1 MEEELAAIRRWEGT
15 VKALVDWD
23 PVGARQRREQ
33 CGGGPL
39 SGWSLGVKD
48 IIDVQGMPTRCNVDY
63 LPETPAREHAGVVG
77 RLLSLGAFVLSKTV
91 TTTFAFLDPGVTR
104 NPWNPGHTPGGS
116 SSGSAAAVACGMVR
130 LGLGSQT
137 MASVNRPASYCGVT
151 GFKPT
156 YGRLPVSG
164 VFPFSPSVDTVGFFT
179 RGVAD
184 MQQAAAA
191 LLEEPAAGTP
201 GRLRIGLAPDLH
213 TEPAEDIMLRALSEA
228 GDRLAAGGCQVS
240 TIALP
245 KECAA
250 AYRHHFDLIAA
261 EGARGHA
268 ELMARYGDRY
278 PPKLR
283 ALLLEG
289 EAVTPEHLD
298 RIQEHR
304 RSLTVSLSGLL
315 EGVDLVLSPSAKGAA
330 HRGLAITGDPRFS
343 LIWTYTG
350 CPTVTLPA
358 ALSPEGLPL
367 GLQLSARP
375 MADAA
380 LLAAAR
386 KVEALLGF
394 DAQPG

>member
-48 IIDVQGMPTRCNVDY
+48 IIDVQGMPTRCNVDF
-63 LPETPAREHAGVVG
+63 LPDTPARRHAGVVEL
-77 RLLSLGAFVLSKTV
+77 LLSLGAFVLSKTV
-91 TTTFAFLDPGVTR
+91 TTSLAFLDPGATR
-104 NPWNPGHTPGGS
+104 NPWNPAHTPGGS

-156 YGRLPVSG
+156 YGRLPVTG
-164 VFPFSPSVDTVGFFT
+164 VFPFSPSVDTLGLFT

-184 MQQAAAA
+184 MQRAAAA
-191 LLEEPAAGTP
+191 LLGEPAAGTP

-240 TIALP
+240 TVNLP
-245 KECAA
+245 KECVA
-250 AYRHHFDLIAA
+250 AYRNHFDLIAA
-261 EGARGHA
+261 EGARGQA
-268 ELMARYGDRY
+268 ELMARHGDRY

-289 EAVTPEHLD
+289 EGVTPEDLD

-380 LLAAAR
+380 LLAAAS
-386 KVEALLGF
+386 KVEDLLGF

>member
-77 RLLSLGAFVLSKTV
+77 RLLSLGAYVLSKTV

-184 MQQAAAA
+184 LQQAAAA

-213 TEPAEDIMLRALSEA
+213 TEPAEDIMLSALSEA

-330 HRGLAITGDPRFS
+330 HRGLAITGDPRYS

-386 KVEALLGF
+386 KVEKLLGF

>member
-15 VKALVDWD
+15 VSALVDWD
-23 PVGARQRREQ
+23 PVGARQRHERS
-33 CGGGPL
+33 GGGPL

-48 IIDVQGMPTRCNVDY
+48 IIDVQGMPTRCNVDF

-91 TTTFAFLDPGVTR
+91 TTSLAFLDPGATR

-130 LGLGSQT
+130 LALGSQT
-137 MASVNRPASYCGVT
+137 VASVNRPASYCGVT

-156 YGRLPVSG
+156 FGRLPVTG

-179 RGVAD
+179 RGVSD
-184 MQQAAAA
+184 MQRAASA
-191 LLEEPAAGTP
+191 LLREPEAGKP
-201 GRLRIGLAPDLH
+201 ASLRVGLAPDLH
-213 TEPAEDIMLRALSEA
+213 AEPAEALMLRALSEA
-228 GDRLAAGGCQVS
+228 GDRLAAGGCRVETVS
-240 TIALP
+240 LP

-250 AYRHHFDLIAA
+250 AYRHHFDLIAS
-261 EGARGHA
+261 EGARGQA
-268 ELMARYGDRY
+268 ELMARHGDRY

-289 EAVTPEHLD
+289 RAVTPEALD

-315 EGVDLVLSPSAKGAA
+315 EQVDVVLSPSAEGSAP
-330 HRGLAITGDPRFS
+330 RGLAITGDPRFS
-343 LIWTYTG
+343 LLWTYTG

-367 GLQLSARP
+367 GLQLVGRP
-375 MADAA
+375 LEDGA

-394 DAQPG
+394 RARPG

>member
-1 MEEELAAIRRWEGT
+1 MEEELAAIRCWEGT
-15 VKALVDWD
+15 VRALVDWD
-23 PVGARQRREQ
+23 SDGARQRHERS
-33 CGGGPL
+33 GGGPL

-48 IIDVQGMPTRCNVDY
+48 IIDVQGMPTRCNVDF
-63 LPETPAREHAGVVG
+63 LPEAPAREHAGVVE
-77 RLLSLGAFVLSKTV
+77 RLLTLGAFVLSKTV
-91 TTTFAFLDPGVTR
+91 TTSLAFLDPGATR

-137 MASVNRPASYCGVT
+137 VASVNRPASYCGVT

-156 YGRLPVSG
+156 YGRLPVTG
-164 VFPFSPSVDTVGFFT
+164 VFPFSPSVDTVGLFT
-179 RGVAD
+179 RGVSD
-184 MQQAAAA
+184 MEKAASA
-191 LLEEPAAGTP
+191 LLGEPAAGEP
-201 GRLRIGLAPDLH
+201 GCLRIGLAPDLH
-213 TEPAEDIMLRALSEA
+213 TEPAEGVMLRALSQA
-228 GDRLAAGGCQVS
+228 GDRLAAGGCEVRTVS
-240 TIALP
+240 LP
-245 KECAA
+245 KECAP
-250 AYRHHFDLIAA
+250 AYRNHFDLIAS
-261 EGARGHA
+261 EGARGQA
-268 ELMARYGDRY
+268 ELMVRYQDRY

-289 EAVTPEHLD
+289 RQVTSEDQD

-304 RSLTVSLSGLL
+304 RALTVSLSSLL
-315 EGVDLVLSPSAKGAA
+315 DEVDLVLSPSAEGAA

-343 LIWTYTG
+343 LLWTYTG

-394 DAQPG
+394 DARPG

>member
-15 VKALVDWD
+15 VRALVDWD
-23 PVGARQRREQ
+23 PDGARQRREQ
-33 CGGGPL
+33 SGAGPL

-48 IIDVQGMPTRCNVDY
+48 IIDVQGMPTRCNVDF
-63 LPETPAREHAGVVG
+63 LPDTPARRHAGVVEL
-77 RLLSLGAFVLSKTV
+77 LLSLGAFVLSKTV
-91 TTTFAFLDPGVTR
+91 TTSLAFLDPGVTR
-104 NPWNPGHTPGGS
+104 NPWNPAHTPGGS

-156 YGRLPVSG
+156 YGRLPVTG

-184 MQQAAAA
+184 MQRAAAA
-191 LLEEPAAGTP
+191 LLGEPAAGTP

-261 EGARGHA
+261 EGARGQA

-289 EAVTPEHLD
+289 EAVTREHLD

-330 HRGLAITGDPRFS
+330 DRGLAITGDPRFS

-386 KVEALLGF
+386 KVEKLLGF
-394 DAQPG
+394 HARPG

>member
-1 MEEELAAIRRWEGT
+1 MDQELAAIRRWEGT
-15 VKALVDWD
+15 VRALVDWD
-23 PVGARQRREQ
+23 PDGARQRREQ

-48 IIDVQGMPTRCNVDY
+48 IIDVQGMPTRCNVDF
-63 LPETPAREHAGVVG
+63 LPETPAREHAGVVE

-91 TTTFAFLDPGVTR
+91 TTSLAFLDPGATR

-137 MASVNRPASYCGVT
+137 VASVNRPASYCGVM

-156 YGRLPVSG
+156 YGRLPVTG

-179 RGVAD
+179 RGVSD
-184 MQQAAAA
+184 MEKAASA
-191 LLEEPAAGTP
+191 LLGEPAAGEP

-213 TEPAEDIMLRALSEA
+213 TEPAGDVMLRALSQA
-228 GDRLAAGGCQVS
+228 GDRLAAGGCEVRTVS
-240 TIALP
+240 LP
-245 KECAA
+245 EECAP
-250 AYRHHFDLIAA
+250 AYRNHFDLIAS
-261 EGARGHA
+261 EGARGQA
-268 ELMARYGDRY
+268 ELMARHGDRY

-289 EAVTPEHLD
+289 RAVTSEDLD
-298 RIQEHR
+298 RIQRHR
-304 RSLTVSLSGLL
+304 RALTVSMSALL
-315 EGVDLVLSPSAKGAA
+315 DEVDLVLSPSAEGAA

-343 LIWTYTG
+343 LLWTYTG

-380 LLAAAR
+380 LLAASR
-386 KVEALLGF
+386 KVESLLGF
-394 DAQPG
+394 EAQPG

>member
-15 VKALVDWD
+15 VRALVDWD
-23 PVGARQRREQ
+23 PDGARQRREQ
-33 CGGGPL
+33 SGAGPL

-48 IIDVQGMPTRCNVDY
+48 IIDVQGMPTRCNVDF
-63 LPETPAREHAGVVG
+63 LPDMPARRHAGVVEL
-77 RLLSLGAFVLSKTV
+77 LLSLGAFVLSKTV
-91 TTTFAFLDPGVTR
+91 TTSLAFLDPGVTR
-104 NPWNPGHTPGGS
+104 NPWNPAHTPGGS

-156 YGRLPVSG
+156 YGRLPVTG

-184 MQQAAAA
+184 MQRAAAA
-191 LLEEPAAGTP
+191 LLGEPAAGTP

-261 EGARGHA
+261 EGARGQA

-289 EAVTPEHLD
+289 EGVTPEDLD

-330 HRGLAITGDPRFS
+330 DRGLAITGDPRFS

-386 KVEALLGF
+386 KVEKLLGF
-394 DAQPG
+394 HARPG

>member
-15 VKALVDWD
+15 VEALVDWHPD
-23 PVGARQRREQ
+23 GASQRREQ
-33 CGGGPL
+33 CGAGPL

-48 IIDVQGMPTRCNVDY
+48 IIDVRGMPTRCNVDF

-91 TTTFAFLDPGVTR
+91 TTTFAFLDPGATR
-104 NPWNPGHTPGGS
+104 NPWNPAHTPGGS

-137 MASVNRPASYCGVT
+137 VASVNRPASYCGVT

-184 MQQAAAA
+184 MQRAAAA
-191 LLEEPAAGTP
+191 LLGEPAAGEP
-201 GRLRIGLAPDLH
+201 ERLKIGLAPDLR
-213 TEPAEDIMLRALSEA
+213 TKPAEEVMLRALSEA

-240 TIALP
+240 TVTLP

-250 AYRHHFDLIAA
+250 AYRNHFDLIAS

-268 ELMARYGDRY
+268 ELMARHGDRY

-289 EAVTPEHLD
+289 EAVTPEDLD

-315 EGVDLVLSPSAKGAA
+315 EEVDLVLSPSAEGAA

-343 LIWTYTG
+343 LIWTYAG
-350 CPTVTLPA
+350 CPTMTLPA
-358 ALSPEGLPL
+358 VLSPEGLPL

-375 MADAA
+375 MADGA

-394 DAQPG
+394 HARPG

>member
-48 IIDVQGMPTRCNVDY
+48 IIDVQGMPTRCNVDF

-191 LLEEPAAGTP
+191 LLGEPAAGAP

-289 EAVTPEHLD
+289 EGVTPEDLD

-386 KVEALLGF
+386 EVEKLLGF
-394 DAQPG
+394 DTQPG

>member
-48 IIDVQGMPTRCNVDY
+48 IIDVQGMPTRCNVDF
-63 LPETPAREHAGVVG
+63 LPETPARRHAGVVEL
-77 RLLSLGAFVLSKTV
+77 LLSQGAFVLSKTV
-91 TTTFAFLDPGVTR
+91 TTSLAFLDPGVTR
-104 NPWNPGHTPGGS
+104 NPWNPAHTPGGS

-156 YGRLPVSG
+156 YGRLPVTG
-164 VFPFSPSVDTVGFFT
+164 VFAFSPSVDTVGFFT

-184 MQQAAAA
+184 MQRAAAA
-191 LLEEPAAGTP
+191 LLGEPAAGTP

-228 GDRLAAGGCQVS
+228 GDRLAAGGCQVG
-240 TIALP
+240 TVNLP
-245 KECAA
+245 KECVA
-250 AYRHHFDLIAA
+250 AYRNHFDLIAA
-261 EGARGHA
+261 EGARGQA
-268 ELMARYGDRY
+268 ELMARHGDRY

-289 EAVTPEHLD
+289 EGVTPEDLD

-386 KVEALLGF
+386 KVESLLGF

>member
-15 VKALVDWD
+15 VRALVDWD
-23 PVGARQRREQ
+23 PDGARQRREQ
-33 CGGGPL
+33 SGAGPL

-48 IIDVQGMPTRCNVDY
+48 IIDVQGMPTRCNVDF
-63 LPETPAREHAGVVG
+63 LPDTPARRHAGVVEL
-77 RLLSLGAFVLSKTV
+77 LLSLGAFVLSKTV
-91 TTTFAFLDPGVTR
+91 TTSLAFLDPGVTR
-104 NPWNPGHTPGGS
+104 NPWNPAHTPGGS

-156 YGRLPVSG
+156 YGRLPVTG

-184 MQQAAAA
+184 MQRAAAA
-191 LLEEPAAGTP
+191 LLGEPAAGTP

-261 EGARGHA
+261 EGARGQA

-289 EAVTPEHLD
+289 EGVTPEDLD

-330 HRGLAITGDPRFS
+330 DRGLAITGDPRFS

-386 KVEALLGF
+386 KVEKLLGF
-394 DAQPG
+394 HARPG

>member
-15 VKALVDWD
+15 VRALVDWD
-23 PVGARQRREQ
+23 PDGARQRREQ
-33 CGGGPL
+33 CGAGPL

-48 IIDVQGMPTRCNVDY
+48 IIDVQGMPTRCNVDF
-63 LPETPAREHAGVVG
+63 LPEIPARDHAGVVG

-91 TTTFAFLDPGVTR
+91 TTTFAFLDPGATR

-184 MQQAAAA
+184 MQQAASA
-191 LLEEPAAGTP
+191 LLGEPAAGAP
-201 GRLRIGLAPDLH
+201 GRLRVGLAPDLH
-213 TEPAEDIMLRALSEA
+213 TKPVEEVMLRTLSEA

-240 TIALP
+240 TVTLP
-245 KECAA
+245 KECVA
-250 AYRHHFDLIAA
+250 AYRNHFDLIAA

-289 EAVTPEHLD
+289 EAVTPEDLD

-315 EGVDLVLSPSAKGAA
+315 EEVDLVLSPSAEGAA

-358 ALSPEGLPL
+358 ALSSEGLPL

-375 MADAA
+375 MADGP

-386 KVEALLGF
+386 TVESLLGF
-394 DAQPG
+394 HARPG

>member
-1 MEEELAAIRRWEGT
+1 MEKELAAIRRWEGT
-15 VKALVDWD
+15 VRALVDWD
-23 PVGARQRREQ
+23 LDGARQRNERS
-33 CGGGPL
+33 GGGPL

-48 IIDVQGMPTRCNVDY
+48 IIDVQGMPTRCNVDF
-63 LPETPAREHAGVVG
+63 LPETPAREHAGVVE

-91 TTTFAFLDPGVTR
+91 TTSLAFLDPGATR

-137 MASVNRPASYCGVT
+137 VASVNRPASYCGVT

-156 YGRLPVSG
+156 YGRLPVTG
-164 VFPFSPSVDTVGFFT
+164 VFPFSPSVDTVGLFT
-179 RGVAD
+179 RGISD
-184 MQQAAAA
+184 MEKAASA
-191 LLEEPAAGTP
+191 LLGEPTAGEP
-201 GRLRIGLAPDLH
+201 RRLRIGLASDLH
-213 TEPAEDIMLRALSEA
+213 TEPAGDVMLRALSEA
-228 GDRLAAGGCQVS
+228 GDRLAAGGCEVRTVS
-240 TIALP
+240 LP
-245 KECAA
+245 KACAA
-250 AYRHHFDLIAA
+250 AYRNHFDLIAS
-261 EGARGHA
+261 EGTRGQA
-268 ELMARYGDRY
+268 ELMVRHGDRY

-289 EAVTPEHLD
+289 RAVTSEDLD

-304 RSLTVSLSGLL
+304 RGLTVTMSALL
-315 EGVDLVLSPSAKGAA
+315 DEVDLVLSPSAEGAA

-343 LIWTYTG
+343 LLWTYTG

-386 KVEALLGF
+386 KVESLLGF

>member
-1 MEEELAAIRRWEGT
+1 MEAELAAIRRWEGT
-15 VKALVDWD
+15 VRALVDWE
-23 PVGARQRREQ
+23 PEGARQRREQ
-33 CGGGPL
+33 SGAGPL

-48 IIDVQGMPTRCNVDY
+48 IIDVQGMPTRCNVDF
-63 LPETPAREHAGVVG
+63 LPEMPAPEHAGIVE
-77 RLLSLGAFVLSKTV
+77 RLLSLGAFVQSKTV
-91 TTTFAFLDPGVTR
+91 TTSLAFLDPGATR
-104 NPWNPGHTPGGS
+104 NPWNPAHTPGGS

-137 MASVNRPASYCGVT
+137 VASVNRPASYCGVA

-164 VFPFSPSVDTVGFFT
+164 VFPFSPSVDTVGCFT

-191 LLEEPAAGTP
+191 LLGEPAAGEP
-201 GRLRIGLAPDLH
+201 ARLRIGLAPDLH
-213 TEPAEDIMLRALSEA
+213 TEPAGGVMLRALSEA
-228 GDRLAAGGCQVS
+228 GDRLAAGGCDVRTVS
-240 TIALP
+240 LP
-245 KECAA
+245 DECAP
-250 AYRHHFDLIAA
+250 AYRNHFDLIAS
-261 EGARGHA
+261 EGARGQA
-268 ELMARYGDRY
+268 ELMARHGDRY

-289 EAVTPEHLD
+289 RQVTSEDLD

-304 RSLTVSLSGLL
+304 RALTVSMSSLL
-315 EGVDLVLSPSAKGAA
+315 EEVDLVLSPSAEGAA

-343 LIWTYTG
+343 LLWTYTG

-394 DAQPG
+394 AARPG

>member
-1 MEEELAAIRRWEGT
+1 MEEELAAIRRWEAT
-15 VKALVDWD
+15 VEALVGWD
-23 PVGARQRREQ
+23 PVGARLRRRQ
-33 CGGGPL
+33 SGAGPL

-48 IIDVQGMPTRCNVDY
+48 IIDVQGMPTRCNVDF

-91 TTTFAFLDPGVTR
+91 TTTFAFLDPGATR

-130 LGLGSQT
+130 LALGSQT
-137 MASVNRPASYCGVT
+137 VASVNRPASYCGVT

-156 YGRLPVSG
+156 FGRLPVTG
-164 VFPFSPSVDTVGFFT
+164 IFPFSPSVDTVGLFT
-179 RGVAD
+179 RGVSD
-184 MQQAAAA
+184 MQQAVAA
-191 LLEEPAAGTP
+191 LLGEPTAGEP

-213 TEPAEDIMLRALSEA
+213 TEPAAGLMLRALSQA
-228 GDRLAAGGCQVS
+228 GERLAAGGCEVKRMS
-240 TIALP
+240 LP
-245 KECAA
+245 EASAA
-250 AYRHHFDLIAA
+250 AYRNHFDLIAS

-268 ELMARYGDRY
+268 ELMARHGDRY

-283 ALLLEG
+283 ALLLDG
-289 EAVTPEHLD
+289 EAVTPDALE

-315 EGVDLVLSPSAKGAA
+315 EEVDLVLSPSAEGPAP
-330 HRGLAITGDPRFS
+330 RGLAITGDPRFS
-343 LIWTYTG
+343 LLWTYTG

-375 MADAA
+375 MADGA
-380 LLAAAR
+380 LLSAAR

-394 DAQPG
+394 HARPG

>member
-48 IIDVQGMPTRCNVDY
+48 IIDVQGMPTRCNVDF

-191 LLEEPAAGTP
+191 LLGEPAAGAP
-201 GRLRIGLAPDLH
+201 GCLRIGLAPDLH

-289 EAVTPEHLD
+289 EGVTPEDLD

-386 KVEALLGF
+386 EVEKLLGF
-394 DAQPG
+394 DTQPG

>member
-1 MEEELAAIRRWEGT
+1 MEKEIAAIERWERS
-15 VKALVDWD
+15 VQALVDWD
-23 PVGARQRREQ
+23 PVGARRRREQ

-48 IIDVQGMPTRCNVDY
+48 IIDVRGMPTRCNVDF
-63 LPETPAREHAGVVG
+63 LPETPAREDAGVVR

-137 MASVNRPASYCGVT
+137 VASVNRPASYCGVT

-156 YGRLPVSG
+156 FGRLPVSG

-184 MQQAAAA
+184 MQRAAAA
-191 LLEEPAAGTP
+191 LLGEPTAGTP

-213 TEPAEDIMLRALSEA
+213 TRPAEEGMLRALSQA
-228 GDRLAAGGCQVS
+228 GERLAAGGCEVRTVS
-240 TIALP
+240 LP
-245 KECAA
+245 QECAA

-268 ELMARYGDRY
+268 ELLARYGDRY

-283 ALLLEG
+283 ALLLDG
-289 EAVTPEHLD
+289 EAVTPEALD

-304 RSLTVSLSGLL
+304 RSLTVTLSGLL
-315 EGVDLVLSPSAKGAA
+315 EEVDLVLSPSAEGAA
-330 HRGLAITGDPRFS
+330 SRGLAITGDPRFS

-358 ALSPEGLPL
+358 ALSPQGLPL

-386 KVEALLGF
+386 RVEELLEF
-394 DAQPG
+394 HARPG

>member
-15 VKALVDWD
+15 VRALVDWD

-33 CGGGPL
+33 SVGGPL

-48 IIDVQGMPTRCNVDY
+48 IIDVQGMPTRGNVDF
-63 LPETPAREHAGVVG
+63 LPETPAREHAGVVE
-77 RLLSLGAFVLSKTV
+77 RLLTLGGFVLSKTV
-91 TTTFAFLDPGVTR
+91 TTSLAFLDPGVTR
-104 NPWNPGHTPGGS
+104 NPWNPAHTPGGS

-137 MASVNRPASYCGVT
+137 VASVNRPASYCGVT

-191 LLEEPAAGTP
+191 LLGEPVAGEP

-213 TEPAEDIMLRALSEA
+213 TAPAGGIMLRALSQA
-228 GDRLAAGGCQVS
+228 GDRLAAGGCEVGTVS
-240 TIALP
+240 LP
-245 KECAA
+245 RECAA
-250 AYRHHFDLIAA
+250 AYRNHFDLIAS
-261 EGARGHA
+261 EGARGQA
-268 ELMARYGDRY
+268 ELMDRHGDRY

-289 EAVTPEHLD
+289 RAVTSEDLD
-298 RIQEHR
+298 RIQQHR
-304 RSLTVSLSGLL
+304 RALTVSLSALL
-315 EGVDLVLSPSAKGAA
+315 EEVDLVLSPSAEGAA

-343 LIWTYTG
+343 LLWTYTG

-386 KVEALLGF
+386 TVESLLGF

>member
-1 MEEELAAIRRWEGT
+1 MEEELAAIRRWEGK
-15 VKALVDWD
+15 VEALVDWD
-23 PVGARQRREQ
+23 PAGARQRRQ
-33 CGGGPL
+33 RSGGGPL

-48 IIDVQGMPTRCNVDY
+48 IIDVRGMPTRCNVDF
-63 LPETPAREHAGVVG
+63 LPETPAREHAGVVR

-91 TTTFAFLDPGVTR
+91 TTTFAFLDPGATR
-104 NPWNPGHTPGGS
+104 NPWNTGHTPGGS

-130 LGLGSQT
+130 LALGSQT
-137 MASVNRPASYCGVT
+137 VASVNRPASYCGVT

-156 YGRLPVSG
+156 YGRLPVTG

-179 RGVAD
+179 RGVGD
-184 MQQAAAA
+184 MQQAASA
-191 LLEEPAAGTP
+191 LLGEPVAGEP
-201 GRLRIGLAPDLH
+201 GRLKVGLAPDLH
-213 TEPAEDIMLRALSEA
+213 TKSAEGVMLRALSEA
-228 GDRLAAGGCQVS
+228 GDRLAAGGCEVK
-240 TIALP
+240 TVTLP
-245 KECAA
+245 EACAA
-250 AYRHHFDLIAA
+250 AYRNHFDLIAS
-261 EGARGHA
+261 EGAHGHA
-268 ELMARYGDRY
+268 ELMARHGDRY

-283 ALLLEG
+283 ALLLDG
-289 EAVTPEHLD
+289 EAVTPEDLD

-315 EGVDLVLSPSAKGAA
+315 EEVDLVLSPSAEGAA

-343 LIWTYTG
+343 LLWTYTG

-375 MADAA
+375 MADGA

-394 DAQPG
+394 RARPG

>member
-23 PVGARQRREQ
+23 PVGARQRRERS
-33 CGGGPL
+33 GAGPL

-48 IIDVQGMPTRCNVDY
+48 IIDVQGMPTRCNVDF
-63 LPETPAREHAGVVG
+63 LPDTPARRHAGVVEL
-77 RLLSLGAFVLSKTV
+77 LLSLGAFVLSKTV
-91 TTTFAFLDPGVTR
+91 TTSLAFLDPGATR
-104 NPWNPGHTPGGS
+104 NPWNPAHTPGGS

-156 YGRLPVSG
+156 YGRLPVTG
-164 VFPFSPSVDTVGFFT
+164 VFPFSPSVDTVGLFT

-184 MQQAAAA
+184 MQRAAAA
-191 LLEEPAAGTP
+191 LLGEPAAGTP

-228 GDRLAAGGCQVS
+228 GDRLAAGGCQVG
-240 TIALP
+240 TVNLP
-245 KECAA
+245 KECVA
-250 AYRHHFDLIAA
+250 AYRNHFDLIAA
-261 EGARGHA
+261 EGARGQA
-268 ELMARYGDRY
+268 ELMARHGDRY

-289 EAVTPEHLD
+289 EGVTPEDLD

-380 LLAAAR
+380 LLAAAS
-386 KVEALLGF
+386 KVEDLLGF

>member
-15 VKALVDWD
+15 VRALVDWD
-23 PVGARQRREQ
+23 PDGARQRREQ
-33 CGGGPL
+33 SGAGPL

-48 IIDVQGMPTRCNVDY
+48 IIDVQGMPTRCNVDF
-63 LPETPAREHAGVVG
+63 LPDTPARRHAGVVEL
-77 RLLSLGAFVLSKTV
+77 LLSLGAFVLSKTV
-91 TTTFAFLDPGVTR
+91 TTSLAFLDPGVTR
-104 NPWNPGHTPGGS
+104 NPWNPAHTPGGS

-156 YGRLPVSG
+156 YGRLPVTG

-184 MQQAAAA
+184 MQRAAAA
-191 LLEEPAAGTP
+191 LLGEPAAGTP

-250 AYRHHFDLIAA
+250 AYRHHVDLIAA
-261 EGARGHA
+261 EGARGQA

-289 EAVTPEHLD
+289 EGVTPEDLD

-330 HRGLAITGDPRFS
+330 DRGLAITGDPRFS

-386 KVEALLGF
+386 KVEKLLGF
-394 DAQPG
+394 HARPG

>member
-15 VKALVDWD
+15 VRALVDWD
-23 PVGARQRREQ
+23 PLGARQRREQ
-33 CGGGPL
+33 CVGGPL

-48 IIDVQGMPTRCNVDY
+48 IIDVQGMPTRCNVDF
-63 LPETPAREHAGVVG
+63 LPATPAWEHAAIVR

-91 TTTFAFLDPGVTR
+91 TTSLAFLDPGATR
-104 NPWNPGHTPGGS
+104 NPWNPVHTPGGS

-130 LGLGSQT
+130 LALGSQT
-137 MASVNRPASYCGVT
+137 VASVNRPASYCGVT

-156 YGRLPVSG
+156 FGRLPTTG

-179 RGVAD
+179 RGLSD
-184 MQQAAAA
+184 MQRAAPA
-191 LLEEPAAGTP
+191 LLGEPAAGEP
-201 GRLRIGLAPDLH
+201 ASLKIGLAPDLW
-213 TEPAEDIMLRALSEA
+213 TEPAEGVMLRALSEA
-228 GDRLAAGGCQVS
+228 GDRLAAGGCEVETVS
-240 TIALP
+240 LP
-245 KECAA
+245 DECAA
-250 AYRHHFDLIAA
+250 AYRNHFDLIAS

-268 ELMARYGDRY
+268 ELLARHGDRY

-289 EAVTPEHLD
+289 KEVTPEALD

-315 EGVDLVLSPSAKGAA
+315 EEVDLVLSPSAEGAA
-330 HRGLAITGDPRFS
+330 PRGLAITGDPRFS
-343 LIWTYTG
+343 LLWTYTG

-358 ALSPEGLPL
+358 ALSPEDLPL
-367 GLQLSARP
+367 GLQLAGRP
-375 MADAA
+375 MADGA

-394 DAQPG
+394 RARPG

>member
-23 PVGARQRREQ
+23 PVGARQRRERS
-33 CGGGPL
+33 GAGPL

-48 IIDVQGMPTRCNVDY
+48 IIDVQGMPTRCNVDF
-63 LPETPAREHAGVVG
+63 LPETPARRHAGVVEL
-77 RLLSLGAFVLSKTV
+77 LLSLGAFVLSKTV
-91 TTTFAFLDPGVTR
+91 TTSLAFLDPGATR
-104 NPWNPGHTPGGS
+104 NPWNPAHTPGGS

-156 YGRLPVSG
+156 YGRLPVTG
-164 VFPFSPSVDTVGFFT
+164 VFPFSPSVDTVGLFT

-184 MQQAAAA
+184 MQRAAAA
-191 LLEEPAAGTP
+191 LLGEPAAGTP

-228 GDRLAAGGCQVS
+228 GDRLAAGGCQVG
-240 TIALP
+240 TVNLP
-245 KECAA
+245 KECVA
-250 AYRHHFDLIAA
+250 AYRNHFDLIAA
-261 EGARGHA
+261 EGARGQA
-268 ELMARYGDRY
+268 ELMARHGDRY

-289 EAVTPEHLD
+289 EGVTPEDLD

-386 KVEALLGF
+386 KVESLLGF